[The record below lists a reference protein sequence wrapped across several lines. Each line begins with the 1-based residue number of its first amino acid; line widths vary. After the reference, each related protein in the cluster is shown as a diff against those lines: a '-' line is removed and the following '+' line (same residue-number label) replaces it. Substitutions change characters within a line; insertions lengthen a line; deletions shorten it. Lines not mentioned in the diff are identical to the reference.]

1 MSESK
6 PKKIV
11 TLSDDDVVTERP
23 EMGRRSSM
31 ALLGASLLGAAGVAA
46 GAMPQ
51 RAEAQY
57 TDRDPSDPAGRG
69 RGCPGWSDSD
79 PNDPAGCGRRTG
91 ITDSDP
97 NDPAGRGR
105 GRRSCSD
112 ADPYDPAGRGRH
124 C

>member
-1 MSESK
+1 MSEK
-6 PKKIV
+6 PVKKGEKLS
-11 TLSDDDVVTERP
+11 LSDEDVVTERP
-23 EMGRRSSM
+23 MGRRSSIAM
-31 ALLGASLLGAAGVAA
+31 LGGALIGAAGLAA
-46 GAMPQ
+46 AIPQ
-51 RAEAQY
+51 RAEAQV

-79 PNDPAGCGRRTG
+79 PSDPAGCGRRTG

-97 NDPAGRGR
+97 SDPAGRGR